1 MHHSLSVLQISPIK
15 MLLVVF
21 GGRRTTG
28 NPPISNIVTIE
39 LSEYLLYSS
48 RYEQCVLVQEG
59 DSQWRVGKIVDGTS
73 HADKMAYKKILK
85 DRNLFEGS
93 IDGQVLQRVIEKLEK
108 EKKQV
113 RVNFVFLNI
122 SSLRNSYN
130 SNFSRE
136 QTR

>member
-1 MHHSLSVLQISPIK
+1 M
-15 MLLVVF
+15 
-21 GGRRTTG
+21 
-28 NPPISNIVTIE
+28 
-39 LSEYLLYSS
+39 
-48 RYEQCVLVQEG
+48 
-59 DSQWRVGKIVDGTS
+59 GKIVDGTS

-136 QTR
+136 QMR